1 MRKHIALVVALMLLF
16 VALPAFAAEESD
28 PNDSASKLDISMF
41 KASGQDNSTGTFVI
55 TMFERWGSRFLK
67 DANPTTLKIYLDD
80 GSDGDADLVGNFRY
94 IDGTL
99 LLFLKGPDSGNNYEP
114 LVARRPTAKSVKVR
128 IPMDLTELESASMRA
143 FVRSIS
149 SELSD
154 CPDDPCKDRAP
165 NGGGITVY
173 AN

>member
-1 MRKHIALVVALMLLF
+1 MLKRTALVIALMSVF
-16 VALPAFAAEESD
+16 VALPVSAAEESD
-28 PNDSASKLDISMF
+28 PNDSASKLDISSF
-41 KASGQDNSTGTFVI
+41 KATGQDNSLGTVVI
-55 TMFERWGSRFLK
+55 TMFERWGSKFLK
-67 DANPTTLKIYLDD
+67 DANPTTLKVYLDD

-94 IDGTL
+94 VDGSL

-128 IPMDLTELESASMRA
+128 IPLDLTELESGSLSA
-143 FVRSIS
+143 FARSIS

-165 NGGGITVY
+165 DAGGVTVY